1 MEAEIRNIY
10 LNSIFISCVKVLLI
24 DDSKNTT
31 EMVSKYLTLKGHKCT
46 VSNDGEKGLSLILE
60 KKFDVILLDLA
71 MPEFSGGDVI
81 SALEKN
87 GKIKDKKIILFT
99 SSGVTSTQLQALQ
112 KKGIHS
118 VINKPV
124 KMDEL
129 LRKIEYSQVL

>member
-1 MEAEIRNIY
+1 MRNIY

-31 EMVSKYLTLKGHKCT
+31 DMVSTYLTLKGYQCT

-87 GKIKDKKIILFT
+87 GKMKDKKIILFT
-99 SSGVTSTQLQALQ
+99 SSAVTSTQLQALQ

-129 LRKIEYSQVL
+129 LRKIESSQVL

>member
-1 MEAEIRNIY
+1 M
-10 LNSIFISCVKVLLI
+10 KVLLI

-31 EMVSKYLTLKGHKCT
+31 EMISKYLTLKRHECT
-46 VSNDGEKGLSLILE
+46 VSNNGEKGLSLILE

-71 MPEFSGGDVI
+71 MPEFSGGDI
-81 SALEKN
+81 IAALEKN

-99 SSGVTSTQLQALQ
+99 SSGVTLTQLQALQ

-124 KMDEL
+124 KLDEL
-129 LRKIEYSQVL
+129 LRKIDPSV